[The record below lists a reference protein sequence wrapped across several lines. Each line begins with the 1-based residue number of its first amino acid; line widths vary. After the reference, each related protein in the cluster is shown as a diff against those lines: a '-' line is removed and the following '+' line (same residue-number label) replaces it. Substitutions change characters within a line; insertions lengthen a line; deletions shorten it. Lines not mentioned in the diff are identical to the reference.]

1 VADLS
6 AQRFRSRSIG
16 SGQLKRLAARI
27 CRDKQLV
34 QPDARLAV
42 EHRHRAAFL
51 RPVKLPL
58 EHPVVKVL
66 DPGAHVVDR
75 LKLVS
80 SLAVHLGQRA
90 LLPRIKEHREGSR
103 VSQPL
108 AAVWRQVVAP
118 D

>member
-1 VADLS
+1 
-6 AQRFRSRSIG
+6 
-16 SGQLKRLAARI
+16 
-27 CRDKQLV
+27 V
-34 QPDARLAV
+34 QPDARLAF

-90 LLPRIKEHREGSR
+90 LFR
-103 VSQPL
+103 VSKNTVKG
-108 AAVWRQVVAP
+108 AG
-118 D
+118 